1 MTSSFKTVKG
11 LNKSAVLNGD
21 KATLPESMEY
31 VDIGQSFLV
40 LVDYAHT
47 PHTLENTLTKLKTT
61 ALARQGRLL
70 VLFGC
75 GGNRDRGNR
84 SKMGKIAS
92 EIADFV
98 VVTDDNPGSE
108 YPWGIIED
116 ILQGFNQHMKKF
128 RDFIVIQDREKAINY
143 TIQHAEPNDIVIL
156 AGKGHETVQ
165 ILKSET
171 IPFDD
176 REQAINAITNRRN
189 PGLYSIA

>member
-1 MTSSFKTVKG
+1 MPTLFETVKSLDKSAG
-11 LNKSAVLNGD
+11 LNGNKTAMQ
-21 KATLPESMEY
+21 ESMEY
-31 VDIGQSFLV
+31 VDIGQPFLV

-47 PHTLENTLTKLKTT
+47 PRVLENSLTKLKTS

-75 GGNRDRGNR
+75 GGNRDRENR

-92 EIADFV
+92 DIADFV

-108 YPWGIIED
+108 YSWGIIED

-128 RDFIVIQDREKAINY
+128 RDFIVIQDRKKAINY
-143 TIQHAEPNDIVIL
+143 TIQHAEPNDIVVL
-156 AGKGHETVQ
+156 AGKGQEAVQ

-176 REQAINAITNRRN
+176 REQAVNAITTRRT
-189 PGLYSIA
+189 PGIFSIA

>member
-1 MTSSFKTVKG
+1 MPTSFETVKA
-11 LNKSAVLNGD
+11 LDKSAGCDGSKTAPPGSTN
-21 KATLPESMEY
+21 Y

-40 LVDYAHT
+40 MVDYAHT
-47 PHTLENTLTKLKTT
+47 PHTLENTLTNFKAI

-75 GGNRDRGNR
+75 GGNQDRGNR

-92 EIADFV
+92 DLADFV

-128 RDFIVIQDREKAINY
+128 RDFIVIQDRKKAINY

-156 AGKGHETVQ
+156 AGKGHETGQ

-176 REQAINAITNRRN
+176 REQAINAITNRRS
-189 PGLYSIA
+189 PGLFSIA

>member
-1 MTSSFKTVKG
+1 MPTSFETVKW
-11 LNKSAVLNGD
+11 LNKSAGFDGNKISLQ
-21 KATLPESMEY
+21 KSREY
-31 VDIGQSFLV
+31 VDIGQPYLV
-40 LVDYAHT
+40 LVDYAQT
-47 PHTLENTLTKLKTT
+47 PHALENTLSKLKTT

-84 SKMGKIAS
+84 AKMGKIAS
-92 EIADFV
+92 DVADFV

-108 YPWGIIED
+108 YSWGIIED

-128 RDFIVIQDREKAINY
+128 RDFIVIQDRKKAINY

-176 REQAINAITNRRN
+176 REQAINAITNRRS
-189 PGLYSIA
+189 PGLFSIA

>member
-1 MTSSFKTVKG
+1 MPTSFETGKW
-11 LNKSAVLNGD
+11 LNKSAGIDGNKSAPLG
-21 KATLPESMEY
+21 SMEH
-31 VDIGQSFLV
+31 VDIGQPYLV

-47 PHTLENTLTKLKTT
+47 PNALENTLTKLKTI

-84 SKMGKIAS
+84 SKMGKVAS
-92 EIADFV
+92 DIADFV
-98 VVTDDNPGSE
+98 VITDDNPGSE
-108 YPWGIIED
+108 YSWGIIED

-128 RDFIVIQDREKAINY
+128 RDFIVIQDRKKAINY

-156 AGKGHETVQ
+156 AGKGQETGQ
-165 ILKSET
+165 ILRSET

-176 REQAINAITNRRN
+176 REQAINAITNRRT
-189 PGLYSIA
+189 PGMYSIA

>member
-1 MTSSFKTVKG
+1 MPTSFETVKW
-11 LNKSAVLNGD
+11 LYKSAGIDGNKIAPRGS
-21 KATLPESMEY
+21 TEY
-31 VDIGQSFLV
+31 VDIGQPFLV
-40 LVDYAHT
+40 LIDYANT
-47 PHTLENTLTKLKTT
+47 PHALESTLTKLKAI
-61 ALARQGRLL
+61 ALARQGRLV

-84 SKMGKIAS
+84 SRMGKIAS
-92 EIADFV
+92 DVADFV

-108 YPWGIIED
+108 YSWGIIED

-128 RDFIVIQDREKAINY
+128 RDYIVIQDRKKAIIY

-156 AGKGHETVQ
+156 AGKGHETGQ

-176 REQAINAITNRRN
+176 REHAIKAITNRRT
-189 PGLYSIA
+189 PGVYSIA